1 MLIFWIEYSLE
12 IKCLLQKKN
21 DYSFYYTLFVFITF
35 YKSSLM
41 SIGSCTSSQLFDD
54 DDDDDG
60 DGDDNDNDDDDAGK
74 SDTNLDM

>member
-1 MLIFWIEYSLE
+1 
-12 IKCLLQKKN
+12 
-21 DYSFYYTLFVFITF
+21 
-35 YKSSLM
+35 M